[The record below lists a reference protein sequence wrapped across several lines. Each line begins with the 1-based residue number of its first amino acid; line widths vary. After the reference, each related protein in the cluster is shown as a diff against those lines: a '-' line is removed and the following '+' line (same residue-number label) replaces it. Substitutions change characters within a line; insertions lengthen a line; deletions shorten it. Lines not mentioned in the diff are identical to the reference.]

1 MIYSRLV
8 KLLVVCLLEVEC
20 DPVFAQVD
28 KLVSLL
34 YKSKLLH
41 ILHLLN
47 TNQKAMRF
55 SEIKKLVG
63 SSSTTVTRRLSELE
77 QNGLISRQTYPT
89 MPVSV
94 YYDLTDISRGLVPS
108 VQSMYDW
115 VVEHEVELI

>member
-1 MIYSRLV
+1 M
-8 KLLVVCLLEVEC
+8 VCLLEVEC

-63 SSSTTVTRRLSELE
+63 SSSTTVTRRLFELE
-77 QNGLISRQTYPT
+77 QNGLISRQICPT
-89 MPVSV
+89 VPVSV

-115 VVEHEVELI
+115 VVEHEVEFI